1 MTVLRPLLAS
11 ESPDARA
18 LSLMGTAEAL
28 SGNTEAA
35 VQYPDKAVASSPEDA
50 ALRSQL
56 GSVRLAAGNTAAGI
70 ADLQQV
76 VAMKPESD
84 GGGDVEPCEITLI
97 VRQLSTCNFDSA
109 LGDIRRR
116 Q

>member
-35 VQYPDKAVASSPEDA
+35 VQYLDKAVASSPEDA

-56 GSVRLAAGNTAAGI
+56 GLVRIAAGNTAAGI

-76 VAMKPESD
+76 VEMKPESD
-84 GGGDVEPCEITLI
+84 RSEE
-97 VRQLSTCNFDSA
+97 
-109 LGDIRRR
+109 RRVGR
-116 Q
+116 ECVSQCRYRWWP